1 MVTSESRLAYADC
14 YKVMEQAISDQY
26 PKGIRIKC
34 ASYEDAMH
42 FRLRLHKARKIDRKD
57 NLEIYQLGDTMH
69 GKSVYDS
76 LIMRIRMSADDTAWL
91 RLERVEAMEFEIES
105 LEEDRVETRPL
116 PPPQPMVVG
125 NTVVIPIRSK
135 MLRRM

>member
-57 NLEIYQLGDTMH
+57 NLEVYPPGDIMH

-76 LIMRIRMSADDTAWL
+76 LIMRIRMSVDNSAWL

-105 LEEDRVETRPL
+105 LEEPMIERKPEPI
-116 PPPQPMVVG
+116 PQPVVVG
-125 NTVVIPIRSK
+125 NTVVIPIRSR